1 MYVMAL
7 QNCGHIYNTHRT
19 RGRVKEGAQFLSFS
33 ACLTLPPAVSLFSS
47 SEGGVVS
54 GCMQTHRECW
64 KRTFEDFCNEI
75 RNCFIKTQRLDEPF
89 VY

>member
-7 QNCGHIYNTHRT
+7 QNCGHIYNTHRA

-64 KRTFEDFCNEI
+64 KRTFEDFFII
-75 RNCFIKTQRLDEPF
+75 RNYSIKTQRLDEPC